1 MSLVGELMVGV
12 EIAAVAQNGKR
23 RVVENLIHHDDTE
36 LQVQDWS
43 TVPEVWLKD
52 AVARMT
58 KQELSLM
65 LRHKIIAYCW
75 LPHNTVHCIVD
86 EGSLREGRRLGLTLV
101 GRISP
106 ELYRSVVR
114 RSLAKKLEQRAVR
127 DLGRN
132 NPAASAQKRLST
144 CQSVAAS
151 LLLAVLLVVTV
162 SFSAAAML
170 TGVQMLASLF
180 FLVVVFLRCLC
191 LMPLPKGRGMVAP
204 LLADAQLPVYT
215 VLVPLFREIS
225 VLHNIV
231 HSLQMLNYPPEKLD
245 IKIILEE
252 NDRPM
257 HLAVRDLNLPW
268 YFDILIVPV
277 GKPQTKPRALNYAM
291 QFARGT
297 LATIYDGEDIP
308 QPNQL
313 RLAAS
318 QFEQESEHT
327 ACLQAALDF
336 FNPNENWL
344 TRQFTAQEKPC
355 GICALIPLTRQFTA
369 EYAALFRVILP
380 TLAAYGMPLPLG
392 GTSNHFRVSAL
403 AAVGHWDAFNVTE
416 DADLGVRL
424 ARHGFKTG
432 ILHSTTYEE
441 ANTRFG
447 NWMKQRRRWLKGFL
461 QTWLV
466 HNRNPL
472 LLLRETGLGGFC
484 VVQAM
489 TLGIFASALL
499 HPLLLVTTLWNFCPV
514 NLSAMTSSF
523 AGRAISGFSLAIL
536 LAGYVSAIM
545 ASSRGLKKIGILGW
559 PWLLASIP
567 FYWLL
572 TSAAAWLALWDFL
585 VAPFHW
591 HKTEHGLS
599 RVIRKKGRVQP

>member
-1 MSLVGELMVGV
+1 MGV
-12 EIAAVAQNGKR
+12 EFAAIDFDLR
-23 RVVENLIHHDDTE
+23 RRSAPVSIHYDDTE
-36 LQVQDWS
+36 LQVEDWS
-43 TVPEVWLKD
+43 TVPEAWLNGV
-52 AVARMT
+52 VARMT
-58 KQELSLM
+58 EKERSLM

-114 RSLAKKLEQRAVR
+114 RSLARKLEQKAVR

-132 NPAASAQKRLST
+132 NPAASAQKRLSAY
-144 CQSVAAS
+144 QSVAAS
-151 LLLAVLLVVTV
+151 LLLAALLVVTV
-162 SFSAAAML
+162 SFSTDAML
-170 TGVQMLASLF
+170 AGVQMLASLF
-180 FLVVVFLRCLC
+180 FLMVVFLRCLC

-225 VLHNIV
+225 VLHNILN
-231 HSLQMLNYPPEKLD
+231 SLKSLNYPPEKLD

-257 HLAVRDLNLPW
+257 HLAIRDLKLPW
-268 YFDILIVPV
+268 FFDILIVPA

-318 QFEQESEHT
+318 QFEQEGEDM

-336 FNPNENWL
+336 FNPNENW
-344 TRQFTAQEKPC
+344 
-355 GICALIPLTRQFTA
+355 LTRQFTA

-380 TLAAYGMPLPLG
+380 TLAAYGLPLPLG
-392 GTSNHFRVSAL
+392 GTSNHFRVSSL
-403 AAVGHWDAFNVTE
+403 EAVGHWDAFNVTE

-441 ANTRFG
+441 ANIRFG

-466 HNRNPL
+466 HNRNPI
-472 LLLRETGLGGFC
+472 LLLRETGIGGFC
-484 VVQAM
+484 TVQAM

-499 HPLLLVTTLWNFCPV
+499 HPVLLAATLWNFRPFNLAIMTLSPV
-514 NLSAMTSSF
+514 
-523 AGRAISGFSLAIL
+523 GCAISGFSLVIL
-536 LAGYVSAIM
+536 LAGYASAILT
-545 ASSRGLKKIGILGW
+545 SVNGLKKIGIAGW
-559 PWLLASIP
+559 TRVLASIP
-567 FYWLL
+567 LYWLMI
-572 TSAAAWLALWDFL
+572 SAAAWLALWDFI
-585 VAPFHW
+585 VTPFHW

-599 RVIRKKGRVQP
+599 RFAGDKGRVQT